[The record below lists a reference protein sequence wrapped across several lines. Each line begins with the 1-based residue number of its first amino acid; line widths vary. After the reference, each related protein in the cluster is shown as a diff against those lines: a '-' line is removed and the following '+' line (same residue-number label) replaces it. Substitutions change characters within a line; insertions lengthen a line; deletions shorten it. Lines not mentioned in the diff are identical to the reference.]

1 MMAMLNCRDP
11 LFGGGSNP
19 NTMAGASRLADDGPY
34 TSVMSLI
41 KSKLGLSSRSSGNG
55 VRSSLASHEQY
66 SLNRVCFSLLFVL
79 HFFSRHHYID
89 FPGRE
94 NHGS

>member
-19 NTMAGASRLADDGPY
+19 NTMAGASRLSDGP

-41 KSKLGLSSRSSGNG
+41 KSKLGLSSRGNG
-55 VRSSLASHEQY
+55 NGGMSGLESHERY
-66 SLNRVCFSLLFVL
+66 SMNRV
-79 HFFSRHHYID
+79 R
-89 FPGRE
+89 
-94 NHGS
+94 

>member
-19 NTMAGASRLADDGPY
+19 NTMAGASRLADGP

-41 KSKLGLSSRSSGNG
+41 KSKLGFPTRGNG
-55 VRSSLASHEQY
+55 HGGLSALESHERY
-66 SLNRVCFSLLFVL
+66 SMNRV
-79 HFFSRHHYID
+79 R
-89 FPGRE
+89 
-94 NHGS
+94 